1 MPNLT
6 DDDWIGLAVAN
17 DARGNDDFRAR
28 LVASKLVPDGYV
40 VVRTM
45 LTLNS
50 PHVQSAS
57 LKPPFATVFLFDAG
71 GHPDPLAAFKEAK
84 ATGNVNLSTINIG
97 LTAQDVLGLFGE
109 FTVELFVRGYDLDA
123 EGHPETGQLF

>member
-1 MPNLT
+1 MLNLT

-17 DARGNDDFRAR
+17 DARGNDDFRTR
-28 LVASKLVPDGYV
+28 LIASKLVPDGYV
-40 VVRTM
+40 VVRIV

-50 PHVQSAS
+50 PHLQSET
-57 LKPPFATVFLFDAG
+57 LKLPFATVFLFDAG
-71 GHPDPLAAFKEAK
+71 GHADPLAAFKEAK

-97 LTAQDVLGLFGE
+97 LTAQDVLSLFSE
-109 FTVELFVRGYDLDA
+109 FTVDLFVRGYDLDA